1 MAQITYYIDS
11 CIWLNLWKEE
21 GDSTKGV
28 PYYILAQEFI
38 EKAILSEDKEI
49 VYTGFVLKEIKF
61 KLNDD
66 KLFNEKHDFLR
77 QEPKFRF
84 IKSTPEDYELARKLE
99 SKFEFKISFIDCM
112 HIAISKRLGY
122 ILVTRDKLLI
132 EKATEY
138 ILVDKPENLFP

>member
-1 MAQITYYIDS
+1 MIQTTYYVDS

-21 GDSTKGV
+21 GDPTKGV
-28 PYYILAQEFI
+28 PYYLLAQEFI
-38 EKAILSEDKEI
+38 EKVVLSDDKEI
-49 VYTGFVLKEIKF
+49 VYTGFVLKEIEF

-66 KLFNEKHDFLR
+66 NLFHEKLEFLG

-84 IKSTPEDYELARKLE
+84 IKSMPEDYEFARRLE
-99 SKFEFKISFIDCM
+99 SKFEFEICFIDCM

-122 ILVTRDKLLI
+122 ILVTRDKLLL
-132 EKATEY
+132 EKAKVY